1 MPETIEAIPGLSGKP
16 AIVWGGGAGMGF
28 ATAERLAA
36 SGCPIAIVD
45 LDAALADRAAAELRK
60 RGTAA
65 IGIVGDVTVE
75 ADVTTAISR
84 AREAIGMPRL
94 SASVV
99 GMATA
104 FKPLLTM
111 TLADWER
118 DQRLNLL
125 PMFLIGTAMARSLV
139 DEGLTGSLAFV
150 TSVSGLQAA
159 HNHASYGVAKRGM
172 MSLAQTMA
180 NEWGALGIRVNTVA
194 PGAIQT
200 ERVQPS
206 DTMTEL
212 LKRKVPAGRFAQ
224 VQEMANCLAFLL
236 SDLASYVNGQTL
248 VADGGWMTAPAVLPS
263 ENPMLPNA

>member
-1 MPETIEAIPGLSGKP
+1 MAGAMEAVPGLAGKS

-28 ATAERLAA
+28 ATAERLGA
-36 SGCPIAIVD
+36 SGCRVATID
-45 LDAALADRAAAELRK
+45 LDETLAERAAGALRA
-60 RGTAA
+60 RGIDAV
-65 IGIVGDVTVE
+65 GIRADVTVE
-75 ADVTTAISR
+75 EQVVAAIAR
-84 AREAIGMPRL
+84 AKAAIGTPRL

-99 GMATA
+99 GQATA

-111 TLADWER
+111 SRVDWER
-118 DQRLNLL
+118 DQRINLL

-139 DEGLTGSLAFV
+139 DETLTGSLAFV

-159 HNHASYGVAKRGM
+159 HHHASYGVAKRGM

-180 NEWGALGIRVNTVA
+180 SEWGAHGIRVNTVA

-200 ERVQPS
+200 ERVRPS
-206 DTMTEL
+206 ETMIEL
-212 LKRKVPAGRFAQ
+212 LRRKVPTGRFAH

-248 VADGGWMTAPAVLPS
+248 VADGGWMTVPAVLPS
-263 ENPMLPNA
+263 DNPKLNHG